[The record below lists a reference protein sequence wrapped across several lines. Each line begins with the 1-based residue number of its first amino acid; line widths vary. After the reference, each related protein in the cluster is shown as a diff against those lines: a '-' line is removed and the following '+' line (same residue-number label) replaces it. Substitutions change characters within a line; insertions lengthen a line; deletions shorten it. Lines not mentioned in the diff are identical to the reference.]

1 MADDAT
7 QDAPDAPPANKA
19 PTADKAATAGGKGR
33 LFMILC
39 AAVTFVASAAGYGVA
54 VLTTGASPLAP
65 ASAHA
70 GQPATPAD
78 AAAGAAIPGETAA
91 EAETFLYKDLETI
104 TVNLNE
110 PRLARYVHATVTL
123 GVRESEFPEVAPLI
137 DARTNVLRDWLTV
150 YLTSLTLDDVRGPEN
165 LNRIRREVLDAFNTE
180 LWPDATPKIRKVLF
194 KEFAV
199 K

>member
-1 MADDAT
+1 MADDTTDTPDGAD
-7 QDAPDAPPANKA
+7 DAPAKTGEGGSA
-19 PTADKAATAGGKGR
+19 GKGK
-33 LFMILC
+33 LFLILC
-39 AAVTFVASAAGYGVA
+39 AAVAFLAAGAGYGVA
-54 VLTTGASPLAP
+54 VLTTGTTPLAP
-65 ASAHA
+65 ASAQA
-70 GQPATPAD
+70 GEAPVPGED
-78 AAAGAAIPGETAA
+78 EPAAAAADEPGA
-91 EAETFLYKDLETI
+91 EAETFLYKDLDPI

-110 PRLARYVHATVTL
+110 PRLARYVHASVTL
-123 GVRESEFPEVAPLI
+123 GIREDEFNDVSPQV

-165 LNRIRREVLDAFNTE
+165 LNRIRREILDAFNTE